1 MGFVKGKEVTVI
13 KSAPLSDPN
22 EYKIM
27 GYNIS
32 LRRSESRL
40 IEVMTMD
47 EALSK
52 VEEIQELE
60 GYDGTIIDAELK
72 TSAREKGKIID
83 ITLVGNPNSG
93 KTTLFNF
100 VSGTREHVGNFSG
113 VTVDSK
119 TAKFR

>member
-1 MGFVKGKEVTVI
+1 
-13 KSAPLSDPN
+13 
-22 EYKIM
+22 
-27 GYNIS
+27 
-32 LRRSESRL
+32 
-40 IEVMTMD
+40 MTME

-83 ITLVGNPNSG
+83 IALVGNPNSG

-100 VSGTREHVGNFSG
+100 ASGSREHVGNFSG
-113 VTVDSK
+113 VTVD
-119 TAKFR
+119 